1 LAVSRLKGKH
11 RVHCYAAYTLDLA
24 PGFPEFLPM
33 PSDGSDPR
41 INQGAPS
48 LAAVVVARNEEAQL
62 AACLERLRFADEI
75 VVVLDRS
82 TDRSAE
88 IARSLGARVIEGAWE
103 LEGPRRNAGLDQCRC
118 DWIIE
123 IDADERVPA
132 ALAQEVR
139 GAIAQGASDIFLVPV
154 ANHIG
159 TYRVRYGWGAYN
171 GVAAKPILFRRGAK
185 RWGAGRV
192 HPRIDM
198 TGRRGTLGAAL
209 DHYVDRDIADMF
221 GRLNRYTDLAALDAI
236 DAGKTPAMG
245 QAVRRVFSR
254 FWKSYV
260 ARKGHREGA
269 YGLALAT
276 FSALYPLL
284 IYLKIA
290 TARGEGEKK

>member
-1 LAVSRLKGKH
+1 MEG
-11 RVHCYAAYTLDLA
+11 T
-24 PGFPEFLPM
+24 
-33 PSDGSDPR
+33 GSAL
-41 INQGAPS
+41 APS
-48 LAAVVVARNEEAQL
+48 LSVVVVAHNEAVQL
-62 AACLERLRFADEI
+62 AACLERLRFADEV

-88 IARSLGARVIEGAWE
+88 IARSFGARIIEGGWE

-123 IDADERVPA
+123 IDADERVPP
-132 ALAQEVR
+132 ALAQEIR
-139 GAIAQGASDIFLVPV
+139 RAIAQGASDVFLVPI
-154 ANHIG
+154 ANYIG
-159 TYRVRYGWGAYN
+159 AHRVRHGWGAYN

-198 TGRRGTLGAAL
+198 TGPRGKLSETL
-209 DHYVDRDIADMF
+209 DHYVDRDIGDMF
-221 GRLNRYTDLAALDAI
+221 RRLNRYTDLAALDAI
-236 DAGKTPAMG
+236 DAGENPPLG
-245 QAVRRVFSR
+245 HSVRRVFSR

-284 IYLKIA
+284 IYLKVA
-290 TARGEGEKK
+290 TAKGEGEKK

>member
-1 LAVSRLKGKH
+1 MV
-11 RVHCYAAYTLDLA
+11 
-24 PGFPEFLPM
+24 
-33 PSDGSDPR
+33 SDGSSM
-41 INQGAPS
+41 APTLS
-48 LAAVVVARNEEAQL
+48 AVVIARNEEAQL
-62 AACLERLRFADEI
+62 GACLERLRFADEI

-88 IARSLGARVIEGAWE
+88 IARQFGARVIEGAWE
-103 LEGPRRNAGLDQCRC
+103 LEGPRRNAGLDACRC

-123 IDADERVPA
+123 VDADERATP
-132 ALAQEVR
+132 ALAAEIR
-139 GAIAQGASDIFLVPV
+139 RTIASASHDVFLVPM

-159 TYRVRYGWGAYN
+159 EYLVRYGWGAYN
-171 GVAAKPILFRRGAK
+171 GVAAKPILFKRGAK

-198 TGRRGTLGAAL
+198 TGTRGTLTSPL

-221 GRLNRYTDLAALDAI
+221 RRLNRYTDLAALDAL
-236 DAGKTPAMG
+236 DAGERPAMSR
-245 QAVRRVFSR
+245 AVRRVFSR

-284 IYLKIA
+284 IYLKVA
-290 TARGEGEKK
+290 TAPGGRRGEGSRK